1 MKRGLEVSLPAANVL
16 VLTTYTVPGGP
27 PGQPAQSN
35 GIRVLNPELNTYG
48 TPPGYVFTFLDA
60 GAVITD
66 PVLIASLLA
75 ITSGQTS
82 ILPGVALPYWDAF

>member
-48 TPPGYVFTFLDA
+48 TPPGYVF
-60 GAVITD
+60 
-66 PVLIASLLA
+66 
-75 ITSGQTS
+75 
-82 ILPGVALPYWDAF
+82 